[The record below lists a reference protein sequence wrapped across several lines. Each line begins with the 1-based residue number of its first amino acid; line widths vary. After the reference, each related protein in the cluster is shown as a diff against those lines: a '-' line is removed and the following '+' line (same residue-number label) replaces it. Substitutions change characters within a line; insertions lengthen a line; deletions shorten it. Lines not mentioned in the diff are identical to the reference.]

1 MKNMKKTLGTVILFL
16 PVLLMTTNVYA
27 RSCVRRTRIVYT
39 NESFMTTQAQQG
51 FDISKYLKDQLNQK
65 TQHATEKTTK
75 AAAVT
80 VKTTAAKT
88 TTTEKATETTTQ
100 APKQSTA
107 APNTSAA
114 NEILN
119 LVNKERAANGLSA
132 LKLDTALSNVAQAK
146 AQDMYN
152 KKYFSH
158 TSPTYGSPF
167 DMMKSFGISYR
178 TAGENIAKGQKTP
191 AAVMSAW
198 MNSDGHRKNIL
209 GSGYTK
215 LGVGYVNAGGTTY
228 WVQMFV
234 G

>member
-1 MKNMKKTLGTVILFL
+1 MKNTKRIMKIMLIVMTVM
-16 PVLLMTTNVYA
+16 PMSANVYA
-27 RSCVRRTRIVYT
+27 RSCTRRVKVVYT
-39 NESFMTTQAQQG
+39 NEKIFSQTAESKTYPKKYISQSAQTAETPVYTERSSKTAVSKTTV
-51 FDISKYLKDQLNQK
+51 
-65 TQHATEKTTK
+65 TEKQ
-75 AAAVT
+75 
-80 VKTTAAKT
+80 
-88 TTTEKATETTTQ
+88 TETTTRAVTQ
-100 APKQSTA
+100 AAKTA
-107 APNTSAA
+107 AASNAGVSG
-114 NEILN
+114 EILN

-132 LKLDTALSNVAQAK
+132 LTLDADLSAAAQAK
-146 AQDMYN
+146 AEDMYR
-152 KKYFSH
+152 KGYFSH

-209 GSGYTK
+209 GSGFTK

-228 WVQMFV
+228 WVHMFA